1 MQVFSAHQMG
11 SCRMSSNIKDGPI
24 QSTGESYECKNLYV
38 ADASLFPTSLGINPM
53 ITVGKNY
60 YIIILLFNIF

>member
-11 SCRMSSNIKDGPI
+11 SCRMSANSKDGPI
-24 QSTGESYECKNLYV
+24 QSTGESYECENLYV

-53 ITVGKNY
+53 ITVGKINY
-60 YIIILLFNIF
+60 LIILIR